1 MPRKKRKHT
10 RGHSFVGIR
19 VAVMSVLLLAILIV
33 AALVLGLGAYFSYS
47 ALQSQW
53 LGIEPYRI
61 LVLEQDNEN
70 LQRVNSI
77 HVMPDKREV
86 VVLET
91 PLDTQI
97 PVAGGYGKYAIHALP
112 KLGQIEG
119 VGDKMLIK
127 SMERL
132 LGVQFQAVL
141 YRQTAD
147 KPHSIDTSFIRG
159 IANALIAAKFSDA
172 QSFYDAVVISR
183 QLKNFA
189 NRKLQ
194 IVSFDQAGLLQKV
207 DVVDGVTATVADEL
221 QLNRVIAKDIV
232 ASDPQLAAVSV
243 VLENTTGHA
252 GLAAYWG
259 RFVAHAGYDVMRLID
274 APTPVEKTQL
284 VFSSQALLNS
294 NEGVLLQRLFPDNET
309 LVASTQAYR
318 SDVVIKLGEVA
329 FSQASS
335 KEAFN

>member
-1 MPRKKRKHT
+1 MPRKKRKRPHA
-10 RGHSFVGIR
+10 RSFAGLRMAI
-19 VAVMSVLLLAILIV
+19 MSVLLLAILIV
-33 AALVLGLGAYFSYS
+33 AALILGLGAYFSYS

-61 LVLEQDNEN
+61 LVLEQDKQA
-70 LQRVNSI
+70 LMRVNSV

-97 PVAGGYGKYAIHALP
+97 PVAGGYGQYTIEALP

-141 YRQTAD
+141 YRQAPAQ
-147 KPHSIDTSFIRG
+147 PHAVDTSFIGG
-159 IANALIAAKFSDA
+159 IANALVATKFGDA
-172 QSFYDAVVISR
+172 QSFYDAIVINR
-183 QLKNFA
+183 LLKNFA

-194 IVSFDQAGLLQKV
+194 IVAFDQAGLLQKV
-207 DVVDGVTATVADEL
+207 DVVDGVTASVADEL

-274 APTPVEKTQL
+274 ASAPVEKTQL
-284 VFSSQALLNS
+284 VFSSQELRNS
-294 NEGVLLQRLFPDNET
+294 SEGVLLQRLFPDNET
-309 LVASTQAYR
+309 MVASTQDYR

-329 FSQASS
+329 FAEVSS
-335 KEAFN
+335 KEVFN

>member
-1 MPRKKRKHT
+1 MPRKKRT
-10 RGHSFVGIR
+10 RKQSRSGTRIKTIMV
-19 VAVMSVLLLAILIV
+19 SVLLLAIVLV
-33 AALVLGLGAYFSYS
+33 AALVLGLGVYFSYS
-47 ALQSQW
+47 ALQSRW

-61 LVLEQDNEN
+61 LVLEQDEQS
-70 LQRVNSI
+70 LKRVHSI

-91 PLDTQI
+91 PLNTQI
-97 PVAGGYGKYAIHALP
+97 PVAGGYGQYSIEALP

-141 YRQTAD
+141 YRETPD
-147 KPHSIDTSFIRG
+147 ELKRIDTSFIAG
-159 IANALIAAKFSDA
+159 IANSLVAAKFGDA
-172 QSFYDAVVISR
+172 QSFYDAVVINR
-183 QLKNFA
+183 LLKTFA

-194 IVSFDQAGLLQKV
+194 IVAFDQAGLLQQV
-207 DVVDGVTATVADEL
+207 DVVDGVTATIADEL
-221 QLNRVIAKDIV
+221 QLNRIIAKDIV

-259 RFVAHAGYDVMRLID
+259 RYVAHAGYDVIRLVD
-274 APTPVEKTQL
+274 ASVPVEKTQL
-284 VFSSQALLNS
+284 VFSSQALRAS
-294 NEGVLLQRLFPDNET
+294 DEGILLQRLFPDNE
-309 LVASTQAYR
+309 VAVAPTQDYR

-329 FSQASS
+329 FAQVAG
-335 KEAFN
+335 KEVFN

>member
-1 MPRKKRKHT
+1 MPRKKRHRKQA
-10 RGHSFVGIR
+10 RSGAGLKSVIVG
-19 VAVMSVLLLAILIV
+19 LLLVSIVLV
-33 AALVLGLGAYFSYS
+33 AAVVLGLGVYFSYS
-47 ALQSQW
+47 ALQSRW

-61 LVLEQDNEN
+61 LVLEQDEQS
-70 LQRVNSI
+70 LERVISI

-91 PLDTQI
+91 PLATKI
-97 PVAGGYGKYAIHALP
+97 PVAGGYGQYSIEALP
-112 KLGQIEG
+112 RLGQIEG
-119 VGDKMLIK
+119 VGDKMLTK

-141 YRQTAD
+141 YRQAPSEL
-147 KPHSIDTSFIRG
+147 KNIDTSFVAG
-159 IANALIAAKFSDA
+159 IANSLVAAKFSDA
-172 QSFYDAVVISR
+172 QSFYDAVVINR
-183 QLKNFA
+183 LLKTFA

-194 IVSFDQAGLLQKV
+194 IVAFDQAGLLQQV

-221 QLNRVIAKDIV
+221 QLNRIIAKDIV

-259 RFVAHAGYDVMRLID
+259 RYVAHAGYDVMRLVD
-274 APTPVEKTQL
+274 ASVPVEKTQL
-284 VFSSQALLNS
+284 VFSTQALRNS
-294 NEGVLLQRLFPDNET
+294 SEGILLQRLFPENET
-309 LVASTQAYR
+309 LVASTQEYR

-329 FSQASS
+329 FAQVAG
-335 KEAFN
+335 KEVFN

>member
-1 MPRKKRKHT
+1 MPRKKRNRKHPRHT
-10 RGHSFVGIR
+10 TKVQSIIVG
-19 VAVMSVLLLAILIV
+19 MLLLAIVLV
-33 AALVLGLGAYFSYS
+33 AAVVLGLGVYFSYS
-47 ALQSQW
+47 ALQSSW

-61 LVLEQDNEN
+61 LVLEQDQQA
-70 LQRVNSI
+70 LKRVHSI

-91 PLDTQI
+91 PLNTQI
-97 PVAGGYGKYAIHALP
+97 PVAGGYGQYSIEALP

-141 YRQTAD
+141 YRDA
-147 KPHSIDTSFIRG
+147 PELNSIDTSFVRG
-159 IANALIAAKFSDA
+159 IANSLVAAKFGDA
-172 QSFYDAVVISR
+172 QSFYDAVVINR
-183 QLKNFA
+183 LLKTFA

-194 IVSFDQAGLLQKV
+194 IVAFDQAGLLQQV
-207 DVVDGVTATVADEL
+207 DVVDGVTATIADEL
-221 QLNRVIAKDIV
+221 QLNRIIAKDIV

-243 VLENTTGHA
+243 VLENTTGHS

-259 RFVAHAGYDVMRLID
+259 RYVAHAGYDVIRLID
-274 APTPVEKTQL
+274 ASVPVEKTQL
-284 VFSSQALLNS
+284 VFSSQELLSS
-294 NEGVLLQRLFPDNET
+294 NEGVLLQRLFPDNEVV
-309 LVASTQAYR
+309 VASTQEYR

-329 FSQASS
+329 FAQVAG
-335 KEAFN
+335 KEVFN